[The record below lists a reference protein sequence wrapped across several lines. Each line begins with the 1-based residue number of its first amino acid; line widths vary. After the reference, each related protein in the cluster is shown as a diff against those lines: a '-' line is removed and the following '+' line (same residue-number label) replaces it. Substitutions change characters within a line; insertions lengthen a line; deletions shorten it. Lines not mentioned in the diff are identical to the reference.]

1 VQTVSCTS
9 RLIQNPTLQTRLAC
23 SDSTRGSSKVSQETR
38 DFSYSSRQSV
48 YSFIWPLTQGSVP
61 DEMNTSYGPRI
72 DSDRWDFHDG
82 IDLPAAVGTP
92 VYAMADGVVHRA
104 GPADK
109 TAPGQGFGS
118 THILLQVVD
127 PKDGKNDLF
136 LVYLHLDSI
145 AEGVIEGAHVN
156 QGDVIGAVG
165 REDATYPH
173 LHFEFR
179 KGGAQEHRSV
189 HPLNYLPYTSTANFT
204 RLRLDRSNFYVDDGE
219 KRAIRICFEAPDR
232 REGDLRGV
240 DVELGGSGVE
250 AQEFHV
256 DFDNRETINSDQGDS
271 EAFKNRIAVEGYQ
284 KSNLKD
290 EGLSDLHYGVIVN
303 DIAPEYEA
311 AGVRVFDVKN
321 GAPESARFL
330 LPKLEAGENPV
341 NSRVSFERQTF
352 PPPGWELNLLSGN
365 VCQPDETAALT
376 DLRGLLCK
384 DLLSLPGTLIR
395 AGLRF
400 ALPAQRMS
408 WRLRADIRPAELE
421 MNRGQVIH
429 PLAFLSGD
437 SLVAAA
443 CLRQIRDDKYFAG
456 VLIRS
461 ADGLFKERI
470 DITEGEISRDVPVR
484 WELELLRLGTR
495 QTTAVVRVGNQVVA
509 RISGDTTKVEPDNAC
524 VGILHRHSGLQIT
537 LHVDQLVLTEKP
549 RF

>member
-1 VQTVSCTS
+1 M
-9 RLIQNPTLQTRLAC
+9 
-23 SDSTRGSSKVSQETR
+23 SQETKE
-38 DFSYSSRQSV
+38 FSYSSTPGV
-48 YSFIWPLTQGSVP
+48 DYFIWPLNQSLIP

-72 DSDRWDFHDG
+72 DADRWDFHDG

-127 PKDGKNDLF
+127 PTDGKNDLF

-165 REDATYPH
+165 QEDATYPH

-179 KGGAQEHRSV
+179 KGGAQEERSV
-189 HPLNYLPYTSTANFT
+189 HPLNYLPYTNSANFT
-204 RLRLDRSNFYVDDGE
+204 QLRLDRSNFYVDDGQ
-219 KRAIRICFEAPDR
+219 KRAIRMCFEVRDR

-240 DVELGGSGVE
+240 HVELGGSGVE
-250 AQEFHV
+250 PRELDV
-256 DFDNRETINSDQGDS
+256 DFDDRETINSDKGDS
-271 EAFKNRIAVEGYQ
+271 EAFKNGIAVEGYQ

-290 EGLSDLHYGVIVN
+290 EGLCDLQYGVIVN

-311 AGVRVFDVKN
+311 VGFQVIDVKN
-321 GAPESARFL
+321 RAPESARFL

-341 NSRVSFERQTF
+341 NSRVSFESQTF
-352 PPPGWELNLLSGN
+352 PPLGWELNLLSGN
-365 VCQPDETAALT
+365 VCQPDKTAALK

-384 DLLSLPGTLIR
+384 DLLSLPGALIR

-400 ALPAQRMS
+400 GLPAQRMS
-408 WRLRADIRPAELE
+408 WRLGADIRPAELE
-421 MNRGQVIH
+421 MSRGQVIH

-443 CLRQIRDDKYFAG
+443 CLRQVRDNKYFAG

-461 ADGLFKERI
+461 ADGLFRERI
-470 DITEGEISRDVPVR
+470 DITEGEIFKDAPVR

-495 QTTAVVRVGNQVVA
+495 QTTAVVRLGNQVVA
-509 RISGDTTKVEPDNAC
+509 RINGDTTSIEPDNAC
-524 VGILHRHSGLQIT
+524 VGILHRHSELRIT
-537 LHVDQLVLTEKP
+537 LHIDQLVLTERP